1 MTNTRRYEKC
11 LVRSTKWGKTI
22 YPAFKNVQKKTA
34 VKKPKSWWRAG
45 ERKRKV
51 GAAVR
56 HLFFLFLKK
65 RDGQLFSLE
74 EMGSLLPTT
83 TSSFESP
90 QSAWMACWCLTT
102 CLFSLSA
109 LPVPYNIHLLFI
121 FLKRPYNKRMSL
133 LRDEQHVN
141 DVTSGRDGRDIPK
154 EKKMKDRESTE
165 PFFFLFDLSS

>member
-1 MTNTRRYEKC
+1 
-11 LVRSTKWGKTI
+11 
-22 YPAFKNVQKKTA
+22 
-34 VKKPKSWWRAG
+34 
-45 ERKRKV
+45 
-51 GAAVR
+51 
-56 HLFFLFLKK
+56 
-65 RDGQLFSLE
+65 LE